1 MNTQYI
7 DEHAQAHRKL
17 KGETLALRQF
27 AGSDA
32 SEQAV
37 GVLNALIASYAL
49 DLVRVAPEGLIR
61 IQSALQQAQLLR
73 AILLGEALDT
83 PKI

>member
-1 MNTQYI
+1 MNTQYV
-7 DEHAQAHRKL
+7 DENALAHRKL

-27 AGSDA
+27 AGADA

-37 GVLNALIASYAL
+37 SLLNALIAAYAL
-49 DLVRVAPEGLIR
+49 DLVHVAPDGLIR

-83 PKI
+83 PRI